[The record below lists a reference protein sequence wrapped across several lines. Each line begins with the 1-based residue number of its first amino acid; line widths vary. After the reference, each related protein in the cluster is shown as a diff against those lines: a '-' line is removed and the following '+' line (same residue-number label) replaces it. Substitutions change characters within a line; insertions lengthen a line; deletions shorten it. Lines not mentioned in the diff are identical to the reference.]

1 MTSSDLVS
9 DDPVLHDTPARPAPR
24 PRGVRLDLGSRGL
37 RALVVVGAVLV
48 LGTAGLLMR
57 DAPEVVAVPPL
68 PPVGGPAA
76 AETTGLTEDAD
87 ASGSAED
94 AEGADAS
101 GSADPARPTTVVVS
115 VVGAVVR
122 PGLVTVPPGS
132 RVADAVAAAGGHR
145 PEADMV
151 TLNWARPVADGE
163 QVVVGV
169 AGAAPPVGGVLPADG
184 SPPTAG
190 APGEAAAPGRVSLN
204 AATAADLDALPGV
217 GPVTAAAIV
226 AWREE
231 NGPFATV
238 EQLAEVTGIG
248 PARLQKL
255 TELVV
260 P

>member
-1 MTSSDLVS
+1 MTSSDLAS
-9 DDPVLHDTPARPAPR
+9 DLADGPGYDDRPVRPERPTPRL
-24 PRGVRLDLGSRGL
+24 RGVRLDLGSRGL
-37 RALVVVGAVLV
+37 RALVVVGVVLV

-68 PPVGGPAA
+68 PSVAGPAV
-76 AETTGLTEDAD
+76 E
-87 ASGSAED
+87 SVPSAEPD
-94 AEGADAS
+94 PP
-101 GSADPARPTTVVVS
+101 GSMVVS
-115 VVGAVVR
+115 VVGAVLR
-122 PGLVTVPPGS
+122 PGLVTVPAGS

-145 PEADMV
+145 PEADML

-163 QVVVGV
+163 QVVVGIG
-169 AGAAPPVGGVLPADG
+169 GAAPVGGVLPADG
-184 SPPTAG
+184 APPTAG
-190 APGEAAAPGRVSLN
+190 ALGEAAAPGRVSLN
-204 AATAADLDALPGV
+204 SATEADLDALPGV

-231 NGPFATV
+231 NGPFASV

-248 PARLQKL
+248 PARLEKL

>member
-1 MTSSDLVS
+1 MTSSDLAS
-9 DDPVLHDTPARPAPR
+9 DLADGPGFDDRPVRPERPTPR

-37 RALVVVGAVLV
+37 RALVAVGVVLV

-68 PPVGGPAA
+68 PSVAGPAVESA
-76 AETTGLTEDAD
+76 V
-87 ASGSAED
+87 SAEP
-94 AEGADAS
+94 
-101 GSADPARPTTVVVS
+101 DPPSSMVVS
-115 VVGAVVR
+115 VVGAVLR
-122 PGLVTVPPGS
+122 PGLVTVPVGS

-145 PEADMV
+145 PEADML

-169 AGAAPPVGGVLPADG
+169 GGAAPVGGVLPADG
-184 SPPTAG
+184 APPTAV
-190 APGEAAAPGRVSLN
+190 ALGEAAAPGRVSLN
-204 AATAADLDALPGV
+204 SATEADLDALPGV

-231 NGPFATV
+231 NGPFASV

-248 PARLQKL
+248 PARLEKL

>member
-1 MTSSDLVS
+1 MTSPDLASDLADGPGF
-9 DDPVLHDTPARPAPR
+9 DDRPVRPERPTPRL
-24 PRGVRLDLGSRGL
+24 RGVRLDLGSRGL
-37 RALVVVGAVLV
+37 RALVVVGVVLV

-68 PPVGGPAA
+68 PSVAGPAV
-76 AETTGLTEDAD
+76 E
-87 ASGSAED
+87 SVPSAEPD
-94 AEGADAS
+94 PP
-101 GSADPARPTTVVVS
+101 GSMVVS
-115 VVGAVVR
+115 VVGAVLR
-122 PGLVTVPPGS
+122 PGLVTVPAGS

-145 PEADMV
+145 PEADML

-163 QVVVGV
+163 QVVVGIG
-169 AGAAPPVGGVLPADG
+169 GAAPVGGVLPADG
-184 SPPTAG
+184 APPTAG
-190 APGEAAAPGRVSLN
+190 ALGEAAAPGRVSLN
-204 AATAADLDALPGV
+204 SATEADLDALPGV

-231 NGPFATV
+231 NGPFASV

-248 PARLQKL
+248 PARLEKL

>member
-1 MTSSDLVS
+1 MTSPEPDADL
-9 DDPVLHDTPARPAPR
+9 DAPPAGPARR
-24 PRGVRLDLGSRGL
+24 PRSVRLDLGSRGF
-37 RALVVVGAVLV
+37 RALLVVGVVLV

-68 PPVGGPAA
+68 PPVAGPAVESA
-76 AETTGLTEDAD
+76 P
-87 ASGSAED
+87 SAEPD
-94 AEGADAS
+94 PPAS
-101 GSADPARPTTVVVS
+101 VVVS

-145 PEADMV
+145 PDADML

-169 AGAAPPVGGVLPADG
+169 AGAASPVAGVLPAGDT
-184 SPPTAG
+184 PPTAG
-190 APGEAAAPGRVSLN
+190 SAGGIAAAGRVSLN
-204 AATAADLDALPGV
+204 AATESDLDALPGV

-231 NGPFATV
+231 NGPFASV
-238 EQLAEVTGIG
+238 DQLAEVTGIG

>member
-1 MTSSDLVS
+1 MTSSDLAS
-9 DDPVLHDTPARPAPR
+9 DLADGPGFDDRPVRPERPTPR

-37 RALVVVGAVLV
+37 RALVVVGVVLV

-68 PPVGGPAA
+68 PSVAGPAV
-76 AETTGLTEDAD
+76 E
-87 ASGSAED
+87 SVPSAEP
-94 AEGADAS
+94 
-101 GSADPARPTTVVVS
+101 DPSTSMVVS
-115 VVGAVVR
+115 VVGAVLR
-122 PGLVTVPPGS
+122 PGLVTVPAGS

-145 PEADMV
+145 PDADML

-163 QVVVGV
+163 QVVVGIG
-169 AGAAPPVGGVLPADG
+169 GAAPVGGVLPADG
-184 SPPTAG
+184 APPTAG
-190 APGEAAAPGRVSLN
+190 ALGEAAAPGRVSLN
-204 AATAADLDALPGV
+204 SATEADLDALPGV

-231 NGPFATV
+231 NGPFASV

-248 PARLQKL
+248 PARLEKL

>member
-1 MTSSDLVS
+1 MTSSDLAS
-9 DDPVLHDTPARPAPR
+9 DLADGPGFDDRPVRPERPTPR

-37 RALVVVGAVLV
+37 RALVVVGVVLV

-68 PPVGGPAA
+68 PSVAGPALESA
-76 AETTGLTEDAD
+76 P
-87 ASGSAED
+87 SAEPD
-94 AEGADAS
+94 PP
-101 GSADPARPTTVVVS
+101 GSMVVS
-115 VVGAVVR
+115 VVGAVLR
-122 PGLVTVPPGS
+122 PGLVTVPVGS

-145 PEADMV
+145 PEADML

-169 AGAAPPVGGVLPADG
+169 GGTAPVGGVLTADG
-184 SPPTAG
+184 TPPAG
-190 APGEAAAPGRVSLN
+190 GTPTLSGAGSAAPGRVSLN
-204 AATAADLDALPGV
+204 SATEADLDALPGV

-231 NGPFATV
+231 NGPFASV

-248 PARLQKL
+248 PARLEKL

>member
-1 MTSSDLVS
+1 MTSSDLAS
-9 DDPVLHDTPARPAPR
+9 DLADGPGFDDRPVRPERPTAR

-37 RALVVVGAVLV
+37 RALVVVGVVLV

-68 PPVGGPAA
+68 PSVAGPALESA
-76 AETTGLTEDAD
+76 P
-87 ASGSAED
+87 SAEPD
-94 AEGADAS
+94 PP
-101 GSADPARPTTVVVS
+101 GSMVVS
-115 VVGAVVR
+115 VVGAVLR
-122 PGLVTVPPGS
+122 PGLVTVPVGS

-145 PEADMV
+145 PEADML

-169 AGAAPPVGGVLPADG
+169 GGTAPVGGVLPADG
-184 SPPTAG
+184 APPTAG
-190 APGEAAAPGRVSLN
+190 ALGEAAAPGRVSLN
-204 AATAADLDALPGV
+204 SATEADLDALPGV

-231 NGPFATV
+231 NGPFASV

-248 PARLQKL
+248 PARLEKL